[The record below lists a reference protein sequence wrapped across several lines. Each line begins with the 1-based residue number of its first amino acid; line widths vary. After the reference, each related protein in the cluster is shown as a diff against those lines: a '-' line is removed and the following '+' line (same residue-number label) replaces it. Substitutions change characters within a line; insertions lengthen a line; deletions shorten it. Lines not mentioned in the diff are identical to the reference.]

1 MSGLARYIKIIKNER
16 SIYDMDIKE
25 LMIGDLVY
33 SKVHRLN
40 YKLEAKDVDV
50 LAKVISVSDGTI
62 TIELVNPFSDDDKY
76 RIIQNF
82 DSITPIPITEEIL
95 KKNGFK
101 DCFESDFSK
110 EYVLRLQMDDFDE
123 VFFVVEIPK
132 SGNYMKFSYTPIG
145 YSIRFSLARRDLYIH
160 DLQHALRMCYINI
173 DLKI

>member
-1 MSGLARYIKIIKNER
+1 MSGLARYIKITKNER

-50 LAKVISVSDGTI
+50 LAKVVSVSEDTI
-62 TIELVNPFSDDDKY
+62 TIELVNPFSDDSKY
-76 RIIQNF
+76 RIIQNL

-101 DCFESDFSK
+101 DYFESGFSK
-110 EYVLRLQMDDFDE
+110 EYALRLQMDDFDE
-123 VFFVVEIPK
+123 VSFWVEIPK

-145 YSIRFSLARRDLYIH
+145 YSTRFSLARRGLYIH